1 MFLMIQS
8 SDHITGLT
16 GASPTVVLSKNG
28 ATFAAPAGAV
38 TEVGNGWYKVAGN
51 ATDTDTLG
59 PLALHATTT
68 SADPSDILVAEIVA
82 YNPQDAVHLGLSC
95 LPNTAVTTNASLL
108 TSGTGTDQLSVASG
122 RIDLGKILGTASAGT
137 AGYMAPDWGH
147 INAPTTTVALTNT
160 TISNTQVVA
169 SVTGAVGSVT
179 GAVGSVTG
187 NVGGNVN
194 GSVGSVASGG
204 IVTASIAAGSIVTG
218 SFFTGAIT
226 SAVLNAS
233 AENAIADAL
242 LARNIAGGSSSGRI
256 VSEALYPL
264 RNLWS
269 VNTVSGVY
277 SVYMVDDTTVAWTSS
292 LTTNAAAIP
301 ITGSDPA

>member
-1 MFLMIQS
+1 
-8 SDHITGLT
+8 
-16 GASPTVVLSKNG
+16 
-28 ATFAAPAGAV
+28 
-38 TEVGNGWYKVAGN
+38 
-51 ATDTDTLG
+51 
-59 PLALHATTT
+59 
-68 SADPSDILVAEIVA
+68 
-82 YNPQDAVHLGLSC
+82 
-95 LPNTAVTTNASLL
+95 
-108 TSGTGTDQLSVASG
+108 
-122 RIDLGKILGTASAGT
+122 
-137 AGYMAPDWGH
+137 
-147 INAPTTTVALTNT
+147 
-160 TISNTQVVA
+160 VA